1 MSCYVV
7 EYMSC
12 FVREQKKHVMLYHI
26 CVMVCVM
33 FVMLHNMCHVI
44 EQNKKEHVMLYNMCV
59 NILSYTIYVIICY
72 NYITRVMLCY
82 ITCVMLCYRVYLR
95 SSNSINFV

>member
-33 FVMLHNMCHVI
+33 FVMLHNMCHGI
-44 EQNKKEHVMLYNMCV
+44 EQKKRTC
-59 NILSYTIYVIICY
+59 YVI
-72 NYITRVMLCY
+72 
-82 ITCVMLCYRVYLR
+82 
-95 SSNSINFV
+95 

>member
-44 EQNKKEHVMLYNMCV
+44 EQKKKN
-59 NILSYTIYVIICY
+59 
-72 NYITRVMLCY
+72 MLCY
-82 ITCVMLCYRVYLR
+82 ITCELTSYL
-95 SSNSINFV
+95 I